1 MSMALHRYSARVSEA
16 LTLAAVLHAE
26 QPRKGT
32 SIPYLSHLVAVAA
45 LVMEDGGDEDE
56 VIAALLHDAVED
68 QGGAA
73 TAEVIRKQFGDRVAD
88 VVVECS
94 DAVPEEAHEKLPWH
108 ERKRHHLAG
117 VADMSE
123 SALRVSAADKLHNVQ
138 STLFDVRRDGTSV
151 WDRFKTGREG
161 FLWYHRQVLAA
172 LLRRTPDSR
181 SVQRLSHAL
190 EELADIS

>member
-1 MSMALHRYSARVSEA
+1 MTAPIHRYSARVGEA

-32 SIPYLSHLVAVAA
+32 SIPYVSHLVAVAA
-45 LVMEDGGDEDE
+45 LVMEDGGDEND

-68 QGGAA
+68 QGGTETAA
-73 TAEVIRKQFGDRVAD
+73 VIREQFGDQVAD
-88 VVVECS
+88 VVIECS
-94 DAVPEEAHEKLPWH
+94 DAAPEAGDEKPPWH

-117 VADMSE
+117 IADMSA

-138 STLFDVRRDGTSV
+138 STLSDVRRYGTSV

-161 FLWYHRQVLAA
+161 FLWYHNEVLAV

-181 SVQRLSHAL
+181 SVQRLSQAL
-190 EELADIS
+190 EELAGIS

>member
-1 MSMALHRYSARVSEA
+1 MIEALQHYSSRVGDA
-16 LTLAAVLHAE
+16 LTLAARLHRD

-32 SIPYLSHLVAVAA
+32 TIPYVSHLVAVAA

-94 DAVPEEAHEKLPWH
+94 DAAPEEAHEKLPWH

-123 SALRVSAADKLHNVQ
+123 SAL
-138 STLFDVRRDGTSV
+138 
-151 WDRFKTGREG
+151 
-161 FLWYHRQVLAA
+161 
-172 LLRRTPDSR
+172 
-181 SVQRLSHAL
+181 
-190 EELADIS
+190 